1 VYLGLLCG
9 YTDKRGIVRRPPDD
23 PAELFRTDVLAQE
36 VSVVENLVLCPCGH
50 SLTQH
55 DYGGCAGERLRHC
68 PCPYDRHA
76 ALEAAVDTARLSPAY
91 ASGPFGNA
99 TRRRAHDAA

>member
-1 VYLGLLCG
+1 VFPGLLLG
-9 YTDKRGIVRRPPDD
+9 YTDKRGIVRRPPGD
-23 PAELFRTDVLAQE
+23 PTEVFRTDVLAQE

-55 DYGGCAGERLRHC
+55 DYGGCAGQRLRHC
-68 PCPYDRHA
+68 PCSLDRHA
-76 ALEAAVDTARLSPAY
+76 ALEAAVDTARLSPAF

-99 TRRRAHDAA
+99 ARNRADDAA